1 MKTIMK
7 MIKMIPFRWGLAV
20 ILFLAIQS
28 QAGAHAFLDHAEPKV
43 GGTVTSLPSVIRIW
57 FTQELEPAF
66 STIEV
71 QDAQGN
77 EVDKRDT
84 HLDEKEKTLLIV
96 SVPPLPDGTYTVTW
110 HVTSVDTHR
119 TQGHFEFTVKT
130 AQK

>member
-1 MKTIMK
+1 
-7 MIKMIPFRWGLAV
+7 MIKAISSRWFLAV
-20 ILFLAIQS
+20 IIFLAFQS
-28 QAGAHAFLDHAEPKV
+28 QAQAHAFLDHAEPRV
-43 GGTVTSLPSVIRIW
+43 GSTLGSSPSVIRIW

-77 EVDKRDT
+77 EVDKKDT
-84 HLDEKEKTLLIV
+84 HLDDKDKTLLIASV
-96 SVPPLPDGTYTVTW
+96 SSLPDGKYTVTW

-119 TQGHFEFTVKT
+119 TQGHFEFTVKS